1 VSPGLEVDDLEVRY
15 GRLPA
20 LRGISLRVEAG
31 ERVALI
37 GANGAGKT
45 TLLNA
50 VSGLK
55 KPHRG
60 RILWLGERIDH
71 LGPDEIGR
79 LGLIQVP
86 EGRKL
91 FARMSVMENLEMGA
105 YSPRARGRRPESLD
119 QVFALFPRLAE
130 RRGQVAGTMSGGE
143 QQMLAVA
150 RAIMA
155 RPEMILLDE
164 PTMGLAPVAAEAIFA
179 TVNRLHE
186 LGLGILIVSQEVRQA
201 LEITTRAYVLENG
214 RIVLEGPS
222 QALEA
227 DPAVREAYLGL

>member
-1 VSPGLEVDDLEVRY
+1 VSPGLEIDDLEVRY

-20 LRGISLRVEAG
+20 LRGVSLRVEAG

-55 KPHRG
+55 KPHLG
-60 RILWLGERIDH
+60 RILWLGERIDR

-105 YSPRARGRRPESLD
+105 YSPRARGLRPESLD

-130 RRGQVAGTMSGGE
+130 RRGQQAGTMSGGE

-179 TVNRLHE
+179 TVRRLHE

-201 LEITTRAYVLENG
+201 LEVTGRAYVLENG

>member
-1 VSPGLEVDDLEVRY
+1 MPDWLEIEDLEVRY

-20 LRGISLRVEAG
+20 LRGISLKVESA
-31 ERVALI
+31 EQVALI

-55 KPHRG
+55 DIHAGQVRWQE
-60 RILWLGERIDH
+60 RRIDR
-71 LGPDEIGR
+71 LSPDEIGR

-91 FARMSVMENLEMGA
+91 FARMTVMENLEIGA
-105 YSPRARGRRPESLD
+105 YAPRAREQRRQSLA
-119 QVFALFPRLAE
+119 QVFQLFPRLAE
-130 RRGQVAGTMSGGE
+130 RRRQEAGTLSGGE

-155 RPEMILLDE
+155 RPRMILFDE
-164 PTMGLAPVAAEAIFA
+164 PTLGLAPLAAREIFENIGRL
-179 TVNRLHE
+179 NR
-186 LGLGILIVSQEVRQA
+186 LGLGVLLVSQEVRQT
-201 LEITTRAYVLENG
+201 LKMTSRAYVLENG
-214 RIVLEGPS
+214 RIVLQGPS
-222 QALEA
+222 LSLGE
-227 DPAVREAYLGL
+227 DPAVKEAYLGI